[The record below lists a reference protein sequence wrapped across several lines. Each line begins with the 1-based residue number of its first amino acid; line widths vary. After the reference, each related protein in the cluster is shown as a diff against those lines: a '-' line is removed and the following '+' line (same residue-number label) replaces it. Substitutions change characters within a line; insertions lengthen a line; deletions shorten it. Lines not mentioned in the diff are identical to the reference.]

1 MTCKSNSHMLSRFQT
16 ARLTC
21 DSGSFLLSRFHA
33 YHPQYLSALAFLD
46 IGYYGPGTDF
56 NQTFVEAYNNMSQA
70 TFGYPILGYW
80 YYFDQPD
87 AHVLLDAH
95 ASSTL

>member
-1 MTCKSNSHMLSRFQT
+1 MLSCSKT
-16 ARLTC
+16 VKLTFL
-21 DSGSFLLSRFHA
+21 SGSFLLSRFHA

-87 AHVLLDAH
+87 AHVLLDANV
-95 ASSTL
+95 SSTL